1 MKKNIIDESLNK
13 VYDYVE
19 SNTNINNRFDI
30 GKNEEILQYNTHIK
44 EKGTYIKH
52 INKGFILISLLMFI
66 ILGYIAFSAYEL
78 SYSCDTFIYYSYVY
92 VIFGILIYS
101 FFILFIIKFVSYT
114 KTYKSFKYYYDNY
127 YVIFIVVIL
136 LLFYLLG
143 NLFKENEHKVL
154 VSHLI
159 WLCIL
164 FLTSVLFLPFYINF
178 SNTTTLI
185 SVVIKQILI
194 VILTMTILYIY
205 NYKVNYIE
213 DYRYIIILTIL
224 LVIISDRISQ
234 LIIKND
240 FKITNIKLIVGYIT
254 MLWFTYNILSNTN
267 SIIKN
272 TNLHCNNALEIC
284 KYTDKPICKYYP
296 NYCKLSVEGILSNID
311 MVKDRIK
318 IDLHK

>member
-205 NYKVNYIE
+205 NYKVN
-213 DYRYIIILTIL
+213 
-224 LVIISDRISQ
+224 IIS
-234 LIIKND
+234 
-240 FKITNIKLIVGYIT
+240 
-254 MLWFTYNILSNTN
+254 
-267 SIIKN
+267 
-272 TNLHCNNALEIC
+272 NN
-284 KYTDKPICKYYP
+284 K
-296 NYCKLSVEGILSNID
+296 
-311 MVKDRIK
+311 
-318 IDLHK
+318 

>member
-1 MKKNIIDESLNK
+1 
-13 VYDYVE
+13 
-19 SNTNINNRFDI
+19 
-30 GKNEEILQYNTHIK
+30 
-44 EKGTYIKH
+44 
-52 INKGFILISLLMFI
+52 MFF
-66 ILGYIAFSAYEL
+66 ILGYIGFSAYEL

-127 YVIFIVVIL
+127 YIIFIGVIL

-143 NLFKENEHKVL
+143 ILFKENEHKVL

-194 VILTMTILYIY
+194 VILTLMTILYIY

-234 LIIKND
+234 LIVKND
-240 FKITNIKLIVGYIT
+240 FKLTNIKLIVGYIT

-272 TNLHCNNALEIC
+272 TNLQQIMHW
-284 KYTDKPICKYYP
+284 KYVNIQTNQFVNIIQIIV
-296 NYCKLSVEGILSNID
+296 NY
-311 MVKDRIK
+311 R
-318 IDLHK
+318 